1 MSFQRSL
8 LSSHRM
14 SARMSAFAQR
24 AAAGIALAA
33 VATAS
38 AQAQV
43 APERRNVVAYT
54 VSATQE
60 VTQDLLTVTLQA
72 NKEGNQ
78 AAEVQAAL
86 KQQLEAALV
95 EARKAVVPGALEVRT
110 GSFSLYPRYSNQG
123 KTNGWQGQAQLIIE
137 GTDMARITQ
146 TVGKLNQL
154 NVVQVNYGLSR
165 ALREKHESS
174 VTAEAIA
181 AYRAR
186 GLELAKAFGF
196 SNYALGEVSVN
207 SNEGSD
213 NRPMPMMKAAR
224 FSAEAADAALP
235 VEPGKGNITV
245 TVSGQVILTP

>member
-1 MSFQRSL
+1 MNPQRLTNRFSTL
-8 LSSHRM
+8 
-14 SARMSAFAQR
+14 AVR
-24 AAAGIALAA
+24 AAAGLTLAALAG
-33 VATAS
+33 AS
-38 AQAQV
+38 AHAQTT
-43 APERRNVVAYT
+43 PERRNVVAYT
-54 VSATQE
+54 ASATQE

-72 NKEGNQ
+72 NKEGSQ
-78 AAEVQAAL
+78 AADVQAAL
-86 KQQLEAALV
+86 KQLLDGALT
-95 EARKAVVPGALEVRT
+95 EARKAVVPGALDVRT

-154 NVVQVNYGLSR
+154 NVVNVSYGLSR
-165 ALREKHESS
+165 ALREKHEAA
-174 VTAEAIA
+174 VTAQAIA
-181 AYRAR
+181 TYRAR

-196 SNYALGEVSVN
+196 NNYALGEVSVN

-213 NRPMPMMKAAR
+213 NRPMPMMKAQR
-224 FSAEAADAALP
+224 MSADAAEAALP